1 MENSRY
7 IIQNGKTK
15 RFFSLVGI
23 LFLGLFLLLAL
34 IDFSKMLLTSF
45 LIGLGW
51 LLFIGGILAGAIKFL
66 ESTFILKAEIDS
78 VNHVAIF
85 NTTFQNV
92 KIEKENI
99 EKWGIIKDKEFLYAS
114 YAGWGFAPYINFWC
128 ELKDGRKF
136 VYPLPYISKFDEYIV
151 AFKKAFE
158 KESDSNHPQFAK
170 QYYITLVL

>member
-7 IIQNGKTK
+7 IIQNGKT
-15 RFFSLVGI
+15 RRLSSLVGI
-23 LFLGLFLLLAL
+23 LFLGLVLLLAL
-34 IDFSKMLLTSF
+34 IDFSKMLPTNF
-45 LIGLGW
+45 LMGLGW
-51 LLFIGGILAGAIKFL
+51 LLFIGGFLGGVIKSL
-66 ESTFILKAEIDS
+66 ESIFILKIEIDS

-92 KIEKENI
+92 KIGKENI
-99 EKWGIIKDKEFLYAS
+99 EKWGIVRDRKFFYVS
-114 YAGWGFAPYINFWC
+114 YAWWGFEPYINFWC

-158 KESDSNHPQFAK
+158 KESDSDYPQFAK
-170 QYYITLVL
+170 QYYAIF